1 VAPFCRSRRHEA
13 HRTRLAV
20 EALSAAAGTGDL
32 HGQVGGGV
40 RTMAMERFGRKGEG
54 ELNGTTGGQRKTGV
68 AVLELLLREAWR
80 RRMGLA

>member
-1 VAPFCRSRRHEA
+1 VA
-13 HRTRLAV
+13 T
-20 EALSAAAGTGDL
+20 GTGDL

-80 RRMGLA
+80 